1 MTLPSPKT
9 GESDREQRSDKGS
22 RHKADPLPA
31 PRADL
36 PRSEGDSGDTA
47 PTRPPALDPL
57 AALRRHWP
65 EYAIE
70 GWALGMFMV
79 SASVATVLLYDPR
92 SPAFHLIDNEFWK
105 RALMALAMA
114 GTAVAIIY
122 SRWGKRSGAH
132 MNPAFTLSFWVM
144 GKINA
149 VDAIYYAVFQFAGGV
164 AGSLLSYVL
173 TAGLLADPQANWAA
187 TVPGPD
193 GVPAAL
199 LSELII
205 AFILMFVVAVMLNS
219 RFDQLTGL
227 AAGCLIFLY
236 VLYEAPY
243 SGFGMNPAR
252 SFASALPSGTWTA
265 FWIYL
270 VAPPLGMLAAVFV
283 HNYLLGMPNEFTQPK
298 LNPNHVTRCIHCGFE
313 PPAAEQGQA
322 ADA

>member
-1 MTLPSPKT
+1 
-9 GESDREQRSDKGS
+9 
-22 RHKADPLPA
+22 
-31 PRADL
+31 
-36 PRSEGDSGDTA
+36 
-47 PTRPPALDPL
+47 
-57 AALRRHWP
+57 
-65 EYAIE
+65 
-70 GWALGMFMV
+70 
-79 SASVATVLLYDPR
+79 
-92 SPAFHLIDNEFWK
+92 
-105 RALMALAMA
+105 
-114 GTAVAIIY
+114 
-122 SRWGKRSGAH
+122 

-144 GKINA
+144 GKINT
-149 VDAIYYAVFQFAGGV
+149 VDAVYYAVFQFVGGV

-205 AFILMFVVAVMLNS
+205 AFILMFVVALMLDS
-219 RFDQLTGL
+219 RFDQLTGV

-236 VLYEAPY
+236 VLYESPY

-270 VAPPLGMLAAVFV
+270 VAPPLGMLTAVFV

-298 LNPNHVTRCIHCGFE
+298 LNPNHMTRCIHCGYE
-313 PPAAEQGQA
+313 PPAAGQGQA

>member
-1 MTLPSPKT
+1 MPV
-9 GESDREQRSDKGS
+9 
-22 RHKADPLPA
+22 
-31 PRADL
+31 
-36 PRSEGDSGDTA
+36 
-47 PTRPPALDPL
+47 PALGPL

-105 RALMALAMA
+105 RALMAGAMA

-122 SRWGKRSGAH
+122 SPWGKRSGAH

-144 GKINA
+144 GKINT
-149 VDAIYYAVFQFAGGV
+149 VDAVYYGVFQFIGGV
-164 AGSLLSYVL
+164 SGSVLSYFL
-173 TAGLLADPQANWAA
+173 TAGLLADPQANWAV
-187 TVPGPD
+187 TVPGSD
-193 GVPAAL
+193 GVSAAL

-205 AFILMFVVAVMLNS
+205 AFIMMFVVAVMLNS
-219 RFDQLTGL
+219 GHDHLTGV
-227 AAGCLIFLY
+227 AAGGLIFLY
-236 VLYEAPY
+236 VLYESPY

-270 VAPPLGMLAAVFV
+270 AAPPTGMLTAVFV
-283 HNYLLGMPNEFTQPK
+283 HSYLLGMPNEFSQPK

-313 PPAAEQGQA
+313 PPAAEQGHP

>member
-1 MTLPSPKT
+1 MPV
-9 GESDREQRSDKGS
+9 
-22 RHKADPLPA
+22 
-31 PRADL
+31 
-36 PRSEGDSGDTA
+36 
-47 PTRPPALDPL
+47 PALGPL
-57 AALRRHWP
+57 EALRRHWP

-70 GWALGMFMV
+70 GWALGMFMI

-92 SPAFHLIDNEFWK
+92 SPTFGLIENEFWK

-114 GTAVAIIY
+114 GTAAAIIY
-122 SRWGKRSGAH
+122 SPWGKRSGAH

-144 GKINA
+144 GKINT
-149 VDAIYYAVFQFAGGV
+149 VDAVYYALFQFIGGV
-164 AGSLLSYVL
+164 AGSVLSYFL
-173 TAGLLADPQANWAA
+173 TAGLLADPQANWAV

-193 GVPAAL
+193 GAFPAL

-205 AFILMFVVAVMLNS
+205 AFILMYVVTVLLNS
-219 RFDQLTGL
+219 RFDQLTGI

-236 VLYEAPY
+236 VLYESPY

-270 VAPPLGMLAAVFV
+270 VAPPAGMLTAVFV

-298 LNPNHVTRCIHCGFE
+298 LNPNHATRCIHCGFE
-313 PPAAEQGQA
+313 PHAAGQGQA

>member
-1 MTLPSPKT
+1 M
-9 GESDREQRSDKGS
+9 
-22 RHKADPLPA
+22 PA
-31 PRADL
+31 
-36 PRSEGDSGDTA
+36 
-47 PTRPPALDPL
+47 PALDPL
-57 AALRRHWP
+57 EALRRHWP

-92 SPAFHLIDNEFWK
+92 SPAFHLIENEFWK

-144 GKINA
+144 GKINT
-149 VDAIYYAVFQFAGGV
+149 VDAVYYAVFQFVGGV

-205 AFILMFVVAVMLNS
+205 AFILMFVVALMLDL
-219 RFDQLTGL
+219 RFDQLTGV

-236 VLYEAPY
+236 VLYKSPY

-270 VAPPLGMLAAVFV
+270 VAPPLGMLTAVFV

-298 LNPNHVTRCIHCGFE
+298 LNPNHMTRCIHCGYE
-313 PPAAEQGQA
+313 PPAAQQGHP

>member
-1 MTLPSPKT
+1 MTLRSPQT

-22 RHKADPLPA
+22 RRESDSLPA
-31 PRADL
+31 ARADL
-36 PRSEGDSGDTA
+36 PRSGGGASNA
-47 PTRPPALDPL
+47 IPTRPPALDPL

-313 PPAAEQGQA
+313 PPAAEPGQA

>member
-1 MTLPSPKT
+1 MPV
-9 GESDREQRSDKGS
+9 
-22 RHKADPLPA
+22 
-31 PRADL
+31 
-36 PRSEGDSGDTA
+36 
-47 PTRPPALDPL
+47 PALGPL

-105 RALMALAMA
+105 RALMAGAMA

-122 SRWGKRSGAH
+122 SPWGKRSGAH

-144 GKINA
+144 GKINT
-149 VDAIYYAVFQFAGGV
+149 VDAVYYAVFQFIGGV
-164 AGSLLSYVL
+164 SGSVLSYFL
-173 TAGLLADPQANWAA
+173 TAGLLADPQANWAV

-193 GVPAAL
+193 GAFAAL

-205 AFILMFVVAVMLNS
+205 AFIMMLVVAVMLNS
-219 RFDQLTGL
+219 GFDQLTGI
-227 AAGCLIFLY
+227 AAGGLIFLY
-236 VLYEAPY
+236 VLYESPY

-270 VAPPLGMLAAVFV
+270 VAPPTGMLTAIFV
-283 HNYLLGMPNEFTQPK
+283 HNYLLGMPNKFKQPK
-298 LNPNHVTRCIHCGFE
+298 LNPNHSTRCIHCGFE
-313 PPAAEQGQA
+313 PRAAEQGHP

>member
-1 MTLPSPKT
+1 M
-9 GESDREQRSDKGS
+9 
-22 RHKADPLPA
+22 PA
-31 PRADL
+31 
-36 PRSEGDSGDTA
+36 
-47 PTRPPALDPL
+47 PALDPL
-57 AALRRHWP
+57 EALRRHWP

-92 SPAFHLIDNEFWK
+92 SPAFHLIENEFWK

-144 GKINA
+144 GKINT
-149 VDAIYYAVFQFAGGV
+149 VDAVYYAVFQFVGGV

-205 AFILMFVVAVMLNS
+205 AFILMFVVALMLDS
-219 RFDQLTGL
+219 RFDQLTGV

-236 VLYEAPY
+236 VLYEFAL
-243 SGFGMNPAR
+243 FGVRNEPRAQLR
-252 SFASALPSGTWTA
+252 
-265 FWIYL
+265 
-270 VAPPLGMLAAVFV
+270 LGAAVRHLDGV
-283 HNYLLGMPNEFTQPK
+283 LDLSG
-298 LNPNHVTRCIHCGFE
+298 G
-313 PPAAEQGQA
+313 AAARYVNGRLRP
-322 ADA
+322 

>member
-1 MTLPSPKT
+1 MPV
-9 GESDREQRSDKGS
+9 
-22 RHKADPLPA
+22 
-31 PRADL
+31 
-36 PRSEGDSGDTA
+36 
-47 PTRPPALDPL
+47 PALDPL
-57 AALRRHWP
+57 EALRRHWP

-92 SPAFHLIDNEFWK
+92 SPAFHLIENEFWK

-144 GKINA
+144 GKINT
-149 VDAIYYAVFQFAGGV
+149 VDAVYYAVFQFVGGV

-205 AFILMFVVAVMLNS
+205 AFILMFVVALMLNS
-219 RFDQLTGL
+219 RFDQLTGV

-236 VLYEAPY
+236 VLYKSPY

-270 VAPPLGMLAAVFV
+270 VAPPLGMLTAVFV

-298 LNPNHVTRCIHCGFE
+298 LNPNHMTRCIHCGYV
-313 PPAAEQGQA
+313 PPAAQQGHP